1 LNRTEEHGTAMPI
14 DDQSGGGIRWAGAPI
29 EIAIPP
35 LRWSVLYGTDDTGA
49 IRWVLRQHI
58 GEVDDAYVLD
68 LPDRPHA
75 SDLAKSMT
83 PVAGRPIAD
92 TLVHEV
98 VVRLPAALVDDRPS
112 AHAGPGVG

>member
-1 LNRTEEHGTAMPI
+1 MPSDI
-14 DDQSGGGIRWAGAPI
+14 KSDGGIGWSGAPT

-35 LRWSVLYGTDDTGA
+35 LRWSVLYGTDESGA

-58 GEVDDAYVLD
+58 GDVDDLYVLD
-68 LPDRPHA
+68 VPDRPHA
-75 SDLAKSMT
+75 SDLAQAMT

-98 VVRLPAALVDDRPS
+98 AVRLPVELVGPIDGDE
-112 AHAGPGVG
+112 AGRLRVPTQP